1 VTPWADIVGSAHV
14 APGGGP
20 DSVDG
25 LVPPVVVRPGSLEE
39 VKACVAAAA
48 ANHSALVAS
57 GLGAH
62 LDIGGRPARLDVLLK
77 LDRLSRILD
86 HQAGDMTVTVEAG
99 CRLEDLAHA
108 LGAAGQWL
116 PLDPVH
122 AATTTVGGL
131 IAADLSGPL
140 RASQGRVRDL
150 LLGVRV
156 IGADGTVVS
165 GGGRVVKNVAG
176 YDLPKLH
183 VGALGTVGVIVE
195 ATFKVRPRP
204 AREEAVRLVTTSP
217 RRAAELALSLLDEP
231 QVAPYWL
238 EVTGSGVL
246 NGDGSAA
253 AVVGIAGIP
262 EEVAHA
268 RARVMAIAGAH
279 GVDAVM
285 VTDGEAL
292 RLRLG
297 ALAGEPV
304 AAVLR
309 ASALPG
315 DAGELMERAEA
326 CARAAHVAT
335 RVIAHAANGVVRMI
349 VPLPDAVAQIVGAL
363 RPVLEA
369 RGGSFVVERASP
381 VVKATL
387 DVWGDVGP
395 AFSLMRRVKEAFDP
409 AGILAPGRF
418 VGGL

>member
-1 VTPWADIVGSAHV
+1 VTSWADIVGSAHV
-14 APGGGP
+14 APGTGAEA
-20 DSVDG
+20 VDG
-25 LVPPVVVRPGSLEE
+25 HVPPVVVRPGSCEE

-48 ANHSALVAS
+48 AGQTALVAS

-62 LDIGGRPARLDVLLK
+62 LDVGGRPSRLDVLLK
-77 LDRLSRILD
+77 LDRLARVVD

-99 CRLEDLAHA
+99 CRLAELAHT
-108 LGAAGQWL
+108 LGTAGQWL

-150 LLGVRV
+150 LLGIRV
-156 IGADGTVVS
+156 VGADGTLVS

-217 RRAAELALSLLDEP
+217 RQAADLALVLLDEP
-231 QVAPYWL
+231 QVVPYWL
-238 EVTGSGVL
+238 EVIGSGVL
-246 NGDGSAA
+246 NGDGAAA
-253 AVVGIAGIP
+253 AVVGIAGIA

-268 RARVMAIAGAH
+268 RARVLALAQAR
-279 GVDAVM
+279 GVEAVT
-285 VTDGEAL
+285 VADGEAL

-297 ALAGEPV
+297 ACAGEPA

-309 ASALPG
+309 ASVLPA
-315 DAGELMERAEA
+315 DVGEVIERAQE
-326 CARAAHVAT
+326 CARGANVRA
-335 RVIAHAANGVVRMI
+335 RVMAHAANGVVRMA
-349 VPLPDAVAQIVGAL
+349 VPAPDAVAPLVGAL
-363 RPVLEA
+363 RPALEA
-369 RGGSFVVERASP
+369 RGGSFVVERATP
-381 VVKATL
+381 AVKASL

-395 AFSLMRRVKEAFDP
+395 ALPLMRRVKEAFDP